1 MTAVVNCTTNIDCFH
16 TGSLDYFTFDV
27 AFWRRE
33 VMGRLR
39 GETQTFIRPVLEFIN
54 DVINRGQSVLVH
66 CLAGAHRAGTTGED
80 RSVVGLL
87 Y

>member
-39 GETQTFIRPVLEFIN
+39 GETQNFIRLNFIPT
-54 DVINRGQSVLVH
+54 RYYFLSLRH
-66 CLAGAHRAGTTGED
+66 KRANKKNSKT
-80 RSVVGLL
+80 RN
-87 Y
+87 

>member
-39 GETQTFIRPVLEFIN
+39 GETQNFIRLDFITN
-54 DVINRGQSVLVH
+54 VS
-66 CLAGAHRAGTTGED
+66 
-80 RSVVGLL
+80 
-87 Y
+87 